1 MANINYDDINLVNS
15 NKLKNFYCHVN
26 KLIKCRTEVSPLKAA
41 PGELLFDNVE
51 KASLLNNYFASV
63 SATDNG
69 ALLSFLHLVVNFS
82 AVLNL
87 HRIMLLRQLL
97 SLTL

>member
-1 MANINYDDINLVNS
+1 MAKSNYDEANLVNS
-15 NKLKNFYCHVN
+15 NNLKNFYSQVN
-26 KLIKCRTEVSPLKAA
+26 KLIKCRSEVSLLKAA
-41 PGELLFDNVE
+41 PGELLFDDVE
-51 KASLLNNYFASV
+51 KASLLNNYFASI
-63 SATDNG
+63 SITDNG